1 VGDSGTAE
9 IIDDR
14 RRRLARLGRHH
25 GWPLLLYF
33 VISLGLTWPLVR
45 DFTTRTIGVNH
56 ADPRHSLWMLWHG
69 LQWLEGRDG
78 FTTSRLVYA
87 PHGTSLLTD
96 GVGPLSGI
104 VSVPFWILGPAAA
117 YNGVVFMGIWLTA
130 YCMYVLARALGLGVT
145 VAFFAGVVYQ
155 LTPIHLAGV
164 FIHLEKT
171 FIGFLPLTILVLLRA
186 LDPGRTLRWM
196 LAVGLVTLAVALHSG
211 YQLVYAAVSLVFWTL
226 ASVWMTAP
234 ANRRKM
240 IGRATLTTLCV
251 VACTAP
257 ILLAIARASQAVQVR
272 VNVMSPYFAPDVVQL
287 FLPSFYHRHYSLVRD
302 HLDSWHI
309 APIAVGRPDAWAGPS
324 WETAVTIPLTA
335 LVLSA
340 IALWRM
346 PRLTRPW
353 AAFAL
358 VGLVLMLGPTLRI
371 FGDTRFTPF
380 GVPIIMP
387 YAVLVSLPG
396 LSFMRTPGRFGMM
409 AWVGIAMVAAE
420 GLRRLMQRWP
430 RRANVLAVGATIIV
444 LVEGWPVS
452 WPQASLQQ
460 VPDFYRE
467 LARDRATYAVLDLP
481 AAYASQPCDGCWAEV
496 ASIYQMY
503 QIVHRK
509 AIAWGYF
516 SHTDA
521 ENLVSPLRALVSRHP
536 FEAPE
541 LRVNGASPDVGA
553 AIRAVL
559 VRGGFRYIVWHKT
572 ILQQFGKAEDD
583 RLTGRFI
590 SQIFGPGVLP
600 MRDDAMVRVY
610 ALPPSPAVSTLTA
623 SVGDNW
629 HTEGPGEMWATSPAT
644 IVAEV
649 PRAMTVQLVVTPGA
663 IHHPGAPGGMG
674 QTGELH
680 IGVEGRTLAA
690 PISVGRPT
698 TILLQLGP
706 GSQTITLALAAGNFR
721 AVDYGGADATV
732 RSFSL
737 RAIDLRD

>member
-1 VGDSGTAE
+1 VSASETAE

-14 RRRLARLGRHH
+14 RRRLARHH

-33 VISLGLTWPLVR
+33 VISIGLTWPLAR

-69 LQWLEGRDG
+69 LQWFEGRDG

-104 VSVPFWILGPAAA
+104 VSVPLWTLGPVAA

-130 YCMYVLARALGLGVT
+130 YCMYVLARAVGLRVT

-186 LDPGRTLRWM
+186 LDPGRTLRWV
-196 LAVGLVTLAVALHSG
+196 LAVGPVTLAVALHSG
-211 YQLVYAAVSLVFWTL
+211 YQLVYTAVSLVFWTL
-226 ASVWMTAP
+226 ASLWMAAP

-240 IGRATLTTLCV
+240 LARAILTTVCV
-251 VACTAP
+251 LVCTTP
-257 ILLAIARASQAVQVR
+257 LLLAIARASQAVQVR
-272 VNVMSPYFAPDVVQL
+272 VNVMSSFFAPDLVQV
-287 FLPSFYHRHYSLVRD
+287 FLPSFYHRHYSLIRD

-309 APIAVGRPDAWAGPS
+309 APIAEGRPDAWAGPS
-324 WETAVTIPLTA
+324 WETAVTIPLTV

-340 IALWRM
+340 IALWRI
-346 PRLTRPW
+346 PRFIRPW
-353 AAFAL
+353 ATFAL
-358 VGLVLMLGPTLRI
+358 AGLVLMLGPTLRI
-371 FGDTRFTPF
+371 FGHTRFTAF
-380 GVPIIMP
+380 DVPIIMP
-387 YAVLVSLPG
+387 YAFLVSLPG
-396 LSFMRTPGRFGMM
+396 LEFMRTPGRFGIV
-409 AWVGIAMVAAE
+409 AWVGIAMVAAV
-420 GLRRLMQRWP
+420 GLGRLMQRWP
-430 RRANVLAVGATIIV
+430 GRANVLAVGATIMV
-444 LVEGWPVS
+444 LVEGWPAS
-452 WPQASLQQ
+452 WPQASVQP
-460 VPDFYRE
+460 VPAFYRE
-467 LARDRATYAVLDLP
+467 LARDGASYGVLDLP
-481 AAYASQPCDGCWAEV
+481 AAYASQPCEGCWAEI

-521 ENLVSPLRALVSRHP
+521 ANLVPPVRALVSRYP
-536 FEAPE
+536 FAAPE

-553 AIRAVL
+553 AIRAAL

-572 ILQQFGKAEDD
+572 ILHQFGKSEDE
-583 RLTGRFI
+583 RLTERFI
-590 SQIFGPGVLP
+590 SQIFGPDASP
-600 MRDDAMVRVY
+600 MREDAMVRVY
-610 ALPPSPAVSTLTA
+610 ALPASPGVSTLTA
-623 SVGDNW
+623 SLEDNW
-629 HTEGPGEMWATSPAT
+629 HPEVLGEMWATSPAT
-644 IVAEV
+644 IVAEL

-663 IHHPGAPGGMG
+663 IHHPGGPGGMG
-674 QTGELH
+674 RTGELH
-680 IGVEGRTLAA
+680 VGAEGRMVTA
-690 PISVGRPT
+690 PISVGQPT
-698 TILLQLGP
+698 TILLELGP
-706 GSQTITLALAAGNFR
+706 GAQTITLALAAGNFR
-721 AVDYGGADATV
+721 AIDYGGADATI

-737 RAIDLRD
+737 RSIDLRD